1 MNFPVPAEKIPPNR
15 TCPKAW
21 TEMKTKGKK
30 AILQTS
36 RRAPAVAGLPI
47 LATLFASFLCILFGG
62 NTVAIKISLSGL
74 GVFSVAGIR
83 FSIAAVVIFL
93 WAWCTQ
99 QPLRLTRRQL
109 QQLLLIA
116 AIFFIQLSLFIFGLS
131 KTYASRGTLLANI
144 QPFFVLFLA
153 HFFVP
158 GDRISGRK
166 LIGIVL
172 GFSGVVFVF
181 LEQSGGGT
189 ELRQGDMIILAA
201 AFVWACNGVY
211 TKNILTELQPFQVV
225 LFQTLIAAPLFLLG
239 AWVSGEFAANRFDPE
254 VVMAILY
261 QGLIATSFGFVAWNT
276 LLQKHGA
283 VALHSFLFL
292 MPVTGVAL
300 GGAVLGEPITLQ
312 ILSAL
317 VLIASGILIVNTR
330 LKIPIVHPGRN
341 V

>member
-1 MNFPVPAEKIPPNR
+1 
-15 TCPKAW
+15 
-21 TEMKTKGKK
+21 
-30 AILQTS
+30 
-36 RRAPAVAGLPI
+36 
-47 LATLFASFLCILFGG
+47 
-62 NTVAIKISLSGL
+62 
-74 GVFSVAGIR
+74 
-83 FSIAAVVIFL
+83 
-93 WAWCTQ
+93 
-99 QPLRLTRRQL
+99 
-109 QQLLLIA
+109 
-116 AIFFIQLSLFIFGLS
+116 
-131 KTYASRGTLLANI
+131 
-144 QPFFVLFLA
+144 
-153 HFFVP
+153 
-158 GDRISGRK
+158 
-166 LIGIVL
+166 
-172 GFSGVVFVF
+172 
-181 LEQSGGGT
+181 
-189 ELRQGDMIILAA
+189 MIILAA